1 MVERGDRQLV
11 SVKSTIY
18 GENNTFITLQR
29 PMKSLLTFDFYLQGV
44 RLFLKFGGCQPTIL
58 Q

>member
-1 MVERGDRQLV
+1 MCVETMVERGDRQLV

-29 PMKSLLTFDFYLQGV
+29 PMKSLLTFDFYLHGV
-44 RLFLKFGGCQPTIL
+44 RLFF
-58 Q
+58 